1 MKRLSLLISVC
12 LAFSM
17 AAYAQQPSSPEEV
30 EKKLMEYIDSEVE
43 RLTST
48 LNLEYWQEFY
58 ADSTLVHDYHA
69 MQDELKALQ
78 ESKVTNS
85 ELYTAVQDK
94 WNEAIYLSFQK
105 FLDKDQWKKY
115 QKSGALREKKARD
128 KRKEKIENIKIK
140 P

>member
-1 MKRLSLLISVC
+1 MKRLSVLITLLLGLS
-12 LAFSM
+12 A
-17 AAYAQQPSSPEEV
+17 AAYAQQPTSPEEV

-48 LNLEYWQEFY
+48 LGLEYWQEFY

-69 MQDELKALQ
+69 MQDEMRALQ
-78 ESKVTNS
+78 ESKVMNS

-94 WNEAIYLSFQK
+94 WNEAIYRSFEK
-105 FLDKDQWKKY
+105 FLNKEQWKKY

-128 KRKEKIENIKIK
+128 KRKEKIENIRIK